1 MPHARVRACTRNS
14 GGPNIDWLVS
24 VWYGVVTITRG
35 ISNTA
40 TGSDSRFEAWRGLY
54 SGSAPRRVR
63 PGVGRPP
70 LARAPLG
77 TGERWHV
84 M

>member
-1 MPHARVRACTRNS
+1 M
-14 GGPNIDWLVS
+14 
-24 VWYGVVTITRG
+24 
-35 ISNTA
+35 SNTA
-40 TGSDSRFEAWRGLY
+40 TGTDSRFEAQNGLE

-63 PGVGRPP
+63 PGRPP

>member
-1 MPHARVRACTRNS
+1 MR
-14 GGPNIDWLVS
+14 
-24 VWYGVVTITRG
+24 YGVVSITG
-35 ISNTA
+35 GMSNTA
-40 TGSDSRFEAWRGLY
+40 TGTDSRFEAQNGLE

-63 PGVGRPP
+63 PGPGRPP